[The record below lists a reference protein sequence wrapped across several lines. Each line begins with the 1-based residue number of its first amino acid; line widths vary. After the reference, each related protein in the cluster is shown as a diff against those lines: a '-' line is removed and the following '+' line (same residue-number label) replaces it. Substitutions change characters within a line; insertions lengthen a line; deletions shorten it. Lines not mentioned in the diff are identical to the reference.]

1 MTARVRLILSIVG
14 VVIILIAFFFFFIRP
29 RQDELGT
36 VREDIEVEEART
48 VQLRSELRRLQE
60 LQANAP
66 ELEAELATIRGYVPK
81 DDEVPNFI
89 FLVQDA
95 ANAAGVDFVSIT
107 PELPKPPP
115 EGAPLAE
122 VRAEIGAGGG
132 YFAIQDF
139 VRRLHALDRAVRI
152 DNMSLSAEEEVE
164 TGTTTINMSAIARIF
179 FEAPAAPAGV
189 DADGDGV
196 PDAEADADGDGVP
209 DAEATAGG

>member
-1 MTARVRLILSIVG
+1 MSPRARLILSIVA
-14 VVIILIAFFFFFIRP
+14 VLALLIAFFFFFIRP
-29 RQDELGT
+29 RQVELDT

-48 VQLRSELRRLQE
+48 LQLQSELDRLEE

-66 ELEAELATIRGYVPK
+66 QLEAELATIRGYVPK

-95 ANAAGVDFVSIT
+95 ANAAGVDFVAIT

-115 EGAPLAE
+115 EGAALAE
-122 VRAEIGAGGG
+122 VRTTIGAGGG

-139 VRRLHALDRAVRI
+139 IRRLHNLDRAVRI
-152 DNMSLSAEEEVE
+152 DNLALAAEEEE
-164 TGTTTINMSAIARIF
+164 TGSTTINMTSTARIF
-179 FEAPAAPAGV
+179 FEAPAAAPVGV

-196 PDAEADADGDGVP
+196 VDPPADAEV
-209 DAEATAGG
+209 DAEVETEGE